1 VNNPSLDGIDG
12 YVDYSC
18 EFQAFVEPGT
28 NYALRIY
35 TGPTNSQDTKA
46 WIDYNNDGVFS
57 SNEKVMEKINQFDPV
72 SIVQIPSNIATN
84 TPIRLRIS
92 SDEVGNNNGPTDNVN
107 RGQVEDYAIIVATCP
122 DPSNIVIGQITNSS
136 VELNWQAGGIEDS
149 WNVRYGP
156 AGFGILSGLG
166 ITVNNIF
173 VNNFFVTGLDESTS
187 YDFYVQSICSS
198 NNSNWIGPLSSSTTN
213 VINNLD
219 SETVIVYPNPNN
231 KIFNI
236 QTTKKIMKIEI
247 LDILGSKIK
256 IIGPTT
262 NLTEINISK
271 KPSGVY
277 FLKISLENGN
287 IVTKK
292 IVCK

>member
-1 VNNPSLDGIDG
+1 
-12 YVDYSC
+12 
-18 EFQAFVEPGT
+18 
-28 NYALRIY
+28 
-35 TGPTNSQDTKA
+35 
-46 WIDYNNDGVFS
+46 
-57 SNEKVMEKINQFDPV
+57 
-72 SIVQIPSNIATN
+72 
-84 TPIRLRIS
+84 
-92 SDEVGNNNGPTDNVN
+92 
-107 RGQVEDYAIIVATCP
+107 
-122 DPSNIVIGQITNSS
+122 
-136 VELNWQAGGIEDS
+136 
-149 WNVRYGP
+149 
-156 AGFGILSGLG
+156 
-166 ITVNNIF
+166 

-219 SETVIVYPNPNN
+219 SETVSVYPNPNN

-236 QTTKKIMKIEI
+236 QTSEKIMKIEI